1 MRSVRARC
9 MWCGWRWRGLVE
21 SCGQQLCTLG
31 ARWRTFDLE
40 LSKGRKSSSSEDGAV
55 EGSSARCRCSRR
67 SKLRRRST
75 LGVSGG
81 WCGSVYG
88 LRAGMCGVLRSEH
101 TSCDL
106 SGRGQLLQ
114 PLSMRAT
121 ARSAAEV
128 GGQLK
133 QQRAAQTRAESAK
146 GSGAPGLRSWRRW
159 CQPFLERSPGAP
171 ESFVML
177 NPPATHLRTRY

>member
-1 MRSVRARC
+1 

-21 SCGQQLCTLG
+21 SCGQQPCTLG

-159 CQPFLERSPGAP
+159 RQPFLERSPGAP
-171 ESFVML
+171 GSFVML
-177 NPPATHLRTRY
+177 NPPATHLTCK